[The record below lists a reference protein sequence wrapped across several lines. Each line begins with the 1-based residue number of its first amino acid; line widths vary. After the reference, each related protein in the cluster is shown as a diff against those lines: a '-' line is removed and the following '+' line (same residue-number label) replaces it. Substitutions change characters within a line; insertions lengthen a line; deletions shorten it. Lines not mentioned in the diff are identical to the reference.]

1 MEEISAIQGNIHS
14 IETFGALEGPGIRYV
29 AFLQGCPL
37 HCLYCHNPDTW
48 AAAGGRFVTA
58 GELFQDILQYRN
70 FIARGGVTLS
80 GGEPLL
86 QAEFCHAVLQ
96 LCKQEKIHT
105 AIDTSGCIPLSRSR
119 CCIDTADLI
128 LLDMKAVSPDL
139 CQKIT
144 GQDNRNAIETLNY
157 CEKIGRSVWIRHVV
171 VPGLTMVPEQLA
183 DLAKFLKGYS
193 CIKRVDLLPFHK
205 LGAYKWE
212 QLQLPFSLQDTP
224 IPDAEEILQ
233 IKEQFLK
240 EGLPIPQ

>member
-105 AIDTSGCIPLSRSR
+105 AIDTSGCIPLSRSSYVISTTPKSER
-119 CCIDTADLI
+119 HGYQTQSINF
-128 LLDMKAVSPDL
+128 
-139 CQKIT
+139 IT
-144 GQDNRNAIETLNY
+144 GFHAA
-157 CEKIGRSVWIRHVV
+157 
-171 VPGLTMVPEQLA
+171 GLEITM
-183 DLAKFLKGYS
+183 
-193 CIKRVDLLPFHK
+193 PFTI
-205 LGAYKWE
+205 A
-212 QLQLPFSLQDTP
+212 T
-224 IPDAEEILQ
+224 II
-233 IKEQFLK
+233 
-240 EGLPIPQ
+240 